1 MSTAS
6 AQGVTKD
13 SSDVPEELMNHAE
26 NMIGA
31 MRNGDAQ
38 RLAESLKKVH
48 EHFNAQEDETEN
60 PEASGDSKP

>member
-1 MSTAS
+1 MSTAD

-13 SSDVPEELMNHAE
+13 NPEAHPELMEHAE

-31 MRNGDAQ
+31 MRTGDAQ